1 MHLHVVRLGSDFCSL
16 RVKDDYSGVQ
26 VSEIFTHGHSSPP
39 HPPPP
44 VGVEKKKTKCFRLC
58 VRCYVAVV
66 ILEQVRKYL
75 EVVKPVPTQNEL
87 EKSWYRTERGPSD
100 KVLGVLV
107 TDWFQRIKTSFF
119 FPFVSF

>member
-1 MHLHVVRLGSDFCSL
+1 MII
-16 RVKDDYSGVQ
+16 Q
-26 VSEIFTHGHSSPP
+26 VYRFLKFSHTGTALPP
-39 HPPPP
+39 PTPP
-44 VGVEKKKTKCFRLC
+44 VGVEKKTKCFRLC

-87 EKSWYRTERGPSD
+87 EKSWYRTEREPSD

-119 FPFVSF
+119 FPLFHFERV